1 VTLPEPCRRAS
12 APAGSEPPAA
22 PDNSGLATHP
32 GIGDSDLA
40 ASPNRVGGERHAADA
55 RDASP
60 SPSPEHRVM
69 PEAILSSPFLVSR
82 RRLVGGAVGIATG
95 AAVVTG
101 PAGGVFAAG
110 RERLRVGLVGCGGR
124 GTGAAVQ
131 AAAAATAVRVVAIG
145 DLFADQVTA
154 AAAILRR
161 TAGDRFA
168 CPPEARFVGPDAW
181 RRVIESDIDLVI
193 LATPPDCRPGHLA
206 AAVAA
211 GRHVFVETPAAID
224 GPGAETVAA
233 ACARARDRG
242 LAVMSGLAWRR
253 DPPTVE
259 RVDGLRGGAIGRL
272 LAARM
277 TSLVGLPWRRP
288 TEAGWTAAESRRR
301 NWIDCPDQSGGD
313 FVERQIH
320 AIDKALWVLGDE
332 DPLAVEPLASDSS
345 GTTAVRLRFA
355 SGATLSVTA
364 GRRHGATDVV
374 AEIIAGTRGATDL
387 RQPGVGRH
395 GAAMT
400 ALVRGLL
407 SGRRIDDGAILCRAT
422 IATLLGRAAAAAGE
436 PLPWPGPTVPLLR
449 SV

>member
-1 VTLPEPCRRAS
+1 
-12 APAGSEPPAA
+12 
-22 PDNSGLATHP
+22 
-32 GIGDSDLA
+32 
-40 ASPNRVGGERHAADA
+40 
-55 RDASP
+55 
-60 SPSPEHRVM
+60 
-69 PEAILSSPFLVSR
+69 
-82 RRLVGGAVGIATG
+82 
-95 AAVVTG
+95 
-101 PAGGVFAAG
+101 
-110 RERLRVGLVGCGGR
+110 
-124 GTGAAVQ
+124 
-131 AAAAATAVRVVAIG
+131 
-145 DLFADQVTA
+145 
-154 AAAILRR
+154 
-161 TAGDRFA
+161 
-168 CPPEARFVGPDAW
+168 
-181 RRVIESDIDLVI
+181 
-193 LATPPDCRPGHLA
+193 
-206 AAVAA
+206 
-211 GRHVFVETPAAID
+211 
-224 GPGAETVAA
+224 
-233 ACARARDRG
+233 
-242 LAVMSGLAWRR
+242 MSGLAWRR

-395 GAAMT
+395 GAAMA